1 MPPSRTYLEGLI
13 LDGCCHGE
21 ESTRFS
27 TSLSRVATRGVD
39 LVVAYFHKIIVKHSL
54 FLRGGRE
61 SSPLIVE

>member
-39 LVVAYFHKIIVKHSL
+39 LVVAYFHKLLSNTVYFS
-54 FLRGGRE
+54 GGEER
-61 SSPLIVE
+61 VHH